1 MEKVVHNQAR
11 RRFELAT
18 ESGTAVLE
26 YAEKPGGV
34 LDLYH
39 TLVPRADR
47 GKGAGRTLVREAM
60 EYARAHRVHIIPTCP
75 YVAAWIERHPEF
87 EALVVHEPPR

>member
-1 MEKVVHNQAR
+1 MEKVVHNQTR
-11 RRFELAT
+11 HRFELTT

-34 LDLYH
+34 LDLFH

-60 EYARAHRVHIIPTCP
+60 EYARAHRQRIIPTCP
-75 YVAAWIERHPEF
+75 YVAAWLERHPEYR
-87 EALVVHEPPR
+87 ELVAE